1 MNQDMCANFE
11 NGKPSCCGENVIYNT
26 IIIKAIERTKTPDS
40 IVFLPKIQNMLK
52 YLDLGYTAT
61 LHSVKQHLLFF

>member
-1 MNQDMCANFE
+1 ME
-11 NGKPSCCGENVIYNT
+11 NLHAAENVIYNI

-40 IVFLPKIQNMLK
+40 IVFLPNIQNMLE
-52 YLDLGYTAT
+52 YLDLGYTTT